1 MYGFAANQNLLQH
14 YVEVFNG
21 EIIAMLHPY
30 NLLLM
35 RRMRKELG
43 RCMIMTGQ
51 MTKYKESLRHMPE
64 PIMLSQIQKKVDL
77 RGLMNYA
84 KEKGIKVTQLTN
96 EEKNRFLL

>member
-1 MYGFAANQNLLQH
+1 
-14 YVEVFNG
+14 
-21 EIIAMLHPY
+21 
-30 NLLLM
+30 
-35 RRMRKELG
+35 
-43 RCMIMTGQ
+43 MTGQ

-96 EEKNRFLL
+96 EEKNSFLL

>member
-1 MYGFAANQNLLQH
+1 
-14 YVEVFNG
+14 
-21 EIIAMLHPY
+21 
-30 NLLLM
+30 
-35 RRMRKELG
+35 
-43 RCMIMTGQ
+43 MTGQ

-96 EEKNRFLL
+96 EEDRKSTRLNSSHFCVSRMPSSA

>member
-1 MYGFAANQNLLQH
+1 
-14 YVEVFNG
+14 
-21 EIIAMLHPY
+21 
-30 NLLLM
+30 
-35 RRMRKELG
+35 
-43 RCMIMTGQ
+43 MTGQ

-64 PIMLSQIQKKVDL
+64 PIMLSKFKKVDL

>member
-1 MYGFAANQNLLQH
+1 
-14 YVEVFNG
+14 
-21 EIIAMLHPY
+21 
-30 NLLLM
+30 
-35 RRMRKELG
+35 MRKELW

-84 KEKGIKVTQLTN
+84 KEKGIKVTQLTMRN
-96 EEKNRFLL
+96 ETGFAKYPEPLHFPKKLLERYR

>member
-1 MYGFAANQNLLQH
+1 MFILTKSIDFWKNSIFFSNENTNFHL
-14 YVEVFNG
+14 EPKN
-21 EIIAMLHPY
+21 
-30 NLLLM
+30 
-35 RRMRKELG
+35 RKELW

-64 PIMLSQIQKKVDL
+64 PIMLSQIQRKVDL